1 MTSNEFQKLCIETVK
16 QYANEHLDTTDS
28 VKMSNKKKMRDITP
42 EELEKWC
49 SKIKNCDYCSCQGC
63 NKLISKHW
71 VNHKDLYSDKFLDQ
85 EIEAE

>member
-1 MTSNEFQKLCIETVK
+1 MEENKMTSNEFQKLCIETVK

-28 VKMSNKKKMRDITP
+28 VK
-42 EELEKWC
+42 KWC